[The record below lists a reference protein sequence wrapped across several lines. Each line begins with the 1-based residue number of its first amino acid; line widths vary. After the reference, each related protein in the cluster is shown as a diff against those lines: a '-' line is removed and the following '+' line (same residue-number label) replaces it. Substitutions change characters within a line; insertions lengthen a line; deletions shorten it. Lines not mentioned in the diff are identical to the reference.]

1 MDNKKDEV
9 FGYNDESCGGCGCG
23 CDHSEDDH
31 REEFDFDD
39 EDDDIMYLTLDDD
52 TELECKV
59 LGIFEVEDKEYIALL
74 PVGEEGEE
82 EDVLLYKYIGNED
95 DEDFELLLI
104 EDEEEFEIVSQSF
117 YALFVDDD
125 EDDFVEYGSY
135 DDVEDKE

>member
-1 MDNKKDEV
+1 MDNNKDEV
-9 FGYNDESCGGCGCG
+9 FEYNDESCGGCGCG

-31 REEFDFDD
+31 VEEFDLD
-39 EDDDIMYLTLDDD
+39 EEDDIMYLTLDDD

-74 PVGEEGEE
+74 PIGENEE

-95 DEDFELLLI
+95 EEEFELLLI

-125 EDDFVEYGSY
+125 DFVEYGSY